1 MIRYVMWLVENS
13 KVAGRPRRTRVAY
26 EACRVL
32 LSGGVWFPELMLHLH
47 DFQGVCLLRF
57 CIISIRFLHA
67 SSSLWLEMNLLKIV
81 SGFKTVNCNSL
92 FLPSEKQKLITGLG
106 RKDSVLN
113 Q

>member
-1 MIRYVMWLVENS
+1 MWLVENS
-13 KVAGRPRRTRVAY
+13 KVAGRQRRTRVAY

-32 LSGGVWFPELMLHLH
+32 VSGGVCFRELMLRLH

-57 CIISIRFLHA
+57 CIISICFLHP
-67 SSSLWLEMNLLKIV
+67 SPSLWLGMNLLKIV
-81 SGFKTVNCNSL
+81 SEFKTVNCNSM
-92 FLPSEKQKLITGLG
+92 FLPSEKQKLITGLK